1 MNPIVLEVEQD
12 LDNDGWQDEEGTVH
26 YDDRIV
32 TPFGV
37 LGSLQT
43 TIKDDDLVIVDAPP
57 VILVRHG
64 FPTAW
69 SMCTA
74 GVSMETTPFGA
85 TVMSVLARNGQVR
98 YQLDPRPV
106 KWSDREEEI
115 PFYVAQLV
123 SADMWIDE
131 SV

>member
-1 MNPIVLEVEQD
+1 MNPIVLEVHQD
-12 LDNDGWQDEEGTVH
+12 LENDGWQDEEGTIH

-32 TPFGV
+32 TPFGAV
-37 LGSLQT
+37 GMLKT
-43 TIKDDDLVIVDAPP
+43 EYAEEDIVIVEAPQ

-69 SMCTA
+69 SRDTE

-85 TVMSVLARNGQVR
+85 SVMTITALNGTAK

-106 KWSDREEEI
+106 RWSDEDEDI
-115 PFYVAQLV
+115 PFYVAQLLSCDV
-123 SADMWIDE
+123 VFDD
-131 SV
+131 

>member
-1 MNPIVLEVEQD
+1 MNPIVLEVHQD
-12 LDNDGWQDEEGTVH
+12 LENDGWQDEDGAVH

-37 LGSLQT
+37 LGMLKT
-43 TIKDDDLVIVDAPP
+43 TNIDDELVIVDAPP

-69 SMCTA
+69 SANTV
-74 GVSMETTPFGA
+74 GVSIESTPFGSN
-85 TVMSVLARNGQVR
+85 VMSVRASNGTVR

-106 KWSDREEEI
+106 RWSDRDEEI
-115 PFYVAQLV
+115 PFHIAQL
-123 SADMWIDE
+123 IDSDVVYE
-131 SV
+131 